1 MLARMIETNNGQY
14 QILYADGTMAM
25 AGHRSVRT
33 FLQEHKNAASFTGRD
48 GKWKSMAM
56 DMALYDGRTCAY
68 ISDDG
73 ILVILDFEPFARL
86 MDLPAEPDYIS
97 TKEFAARYN
106 RSSDMIK
113 ILCREG
119 RIPGAKKVGNSWLIP
134 ENAEYP
140 IAPEDMRDNISE
152 LHKKPKKL
160 I

>member
-1 MLARMIETNNGQY
+1 MLARLIQDSYGQY
-14 QILYADGTMAM
+14 HILYADGTLAH
-25 AGHRSVRT
+25 ANQRT
-33 FLQEHKNAASFTGRD
+33 ARNFLQEHKNAADFTGRD

-56 DMALYDGRTCAY
+56 DMALYEGRTCAY

-86 MDLPAEPDYIS
+86 LDAPAEAAFIS

-140 IAPEDMRDNISE
+140 IAPEDMRDHISE
-152 LHKKPKKL
+152 LHKKNKKL

>member
-1 MLARMIETNNGQY
+1 MLARMIEDNHGQFH
-14 QILYADGTMAM
+14 ILYADGTLAK
-25 AGHRSVRT
+25 ANRRTARS
-33 FLQEHKNAASFTGRD
+33 FLYDHKDAADFSGRD

-73 ILVILDFEPFARL
+73 ILVIMDFEPFARL

-119 RIPGAKKVGNSWLIP
+119 RIPGAKKVGHSWLIP